1 MIGGHHA
8 VHNDVLG
15 CLHGNLG
22 LDAQAPEQL
31 VGDGAQLAVVV
42 ERDEGLPVQLPQVH
56 RLPLSQPVALRD
68 QQDDL
73 VLTDEGPFHPGVVD
87 FSTEEQ
93 VDLSGQQLVPQLH
106 EGGLLVELEA
116 HPHPVGLG

>member
-1 MIGGHHA
+1 MVI
-8 VHNDVLG
+8 LG
-15 CLHGNLG
+15 WMPRLRNSSSVT
-22 LDAQAPEQL
+22 ERSWQL
-31 VGDGAQLAVVV
+31 LSK
-42 ERDEGLPVQLPQVH
+42 RDEGLPVQLPQVY
-56 RLPLSQPVALRD
+56 RLPLSQPVTLRD

-93 VDLSGQQLVPQLH
+93 VDLPGQQLVPQLH